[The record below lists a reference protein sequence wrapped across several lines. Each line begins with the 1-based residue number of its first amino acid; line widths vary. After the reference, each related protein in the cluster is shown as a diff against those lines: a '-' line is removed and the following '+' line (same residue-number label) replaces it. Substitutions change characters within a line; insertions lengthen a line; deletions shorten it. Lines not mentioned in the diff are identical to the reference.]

1 MFAAG
6 LISEVRSLILS
17 PRPLSQTARQALG
30 YKEVLDWLK
39 TLPNS
44 VLAAPNAASAKNGR
58 VAVIASQETRSPPRE
73 LVELIQTRTRQF
85 AKRQHTWFRNLE
97 ECVPIETGTDDNVAA
112 LVDRI
117 VDQGLRSENL

>member
-44 VLAAPNAASAKNGR
+44 VLAAPNA
-58 VAVIASQETRSPPRE
+58 ASQETRSPPRE